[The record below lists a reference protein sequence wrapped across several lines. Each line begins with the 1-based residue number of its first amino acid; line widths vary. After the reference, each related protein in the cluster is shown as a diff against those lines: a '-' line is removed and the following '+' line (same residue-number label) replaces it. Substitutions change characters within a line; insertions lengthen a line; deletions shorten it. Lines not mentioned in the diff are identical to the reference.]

1 MDEMQF
7 PDFAT
12 MNRFTKFGNIISWQQ
27 TREIMLASLR
37 PYLNDQR
44 TTSQELWPL
53 PIDDNYKEEHTTEI
67 SNEDVNW
74 YNNFIQQNKGEH

>member
-1 MDEMQF
+1 MQV
-7 PDFAT
+7 PDIQLMSQYVKYADVS
-12 MNRFTKFGNIISWQQ
+12 SWSQ
-27 TREIMLASLR
+27 TRQLMLSVLR
-37 PYLNDQR
+37 PYLKKKDI
-44 TTSQELWPL
+44 TAQELLPL